1 MSVIVID
8 PGHGG
13 TTTIGGS
20 SPNNATGPRG
30 TLEKSMT
37 LLISVKVA
45 ELLNQIGHTVI
56 LTRNNDTNLGLADR
70 ARVAASNNA
79 NVFVS
84 VHFNGNTNPTV
95 QGTETWVHPTST
107 DDSRLLAS
115 SLLQRLVQVTGY
127 RNRGMKSN
135 DYGVLNPAIHNINT
149 ATCLIEISFITDPN
163 DEARLL
169 TVNYQNQLASSI
181 SQAIVDY
188 INRASSIQPISP
200 IPTPLPTR
208 NADA

>member
-30 TLEKSMT
+30 TLEKNMT

-45 ELLNQIGHTVI
+45 ELLNHIGHTVI
-56 LTRNNDTNLGLADR
+56 LTRNNDTNIGLADR
-70 ARVAASNNA
+70 ARVAARNNA
-79 NVFVS
+79 SVFVS
-84 VHFNGNTNPTV
+84 VHFNGNTSPTV

-115 SLLQRLVQVTGY
+115 SLLQRLVQITGY
-127 RNRGMKSN
+127 RNRGVKSN

-149 ATCLIEISFITDPN
+149 ATCLIEISFMTNPN

-169 TVNYQNQLASSI
+169 TVSYQNQLAGSI

-188 INRASSIQPISP
+188 INRASSIQPINP
-200 IPTPLPTR
+200 IHTPLSTR